1 MRRYA
6 RTLILIAILV
16 TIAGG
21 VLGFQKFSILGF
33 ERGDDTVLGLSL
45 GLDLQGGIH
54 LVYRVQEL
62 PDPITG
68 VIIPPTADDMEGLK
82 RIIERRANS
91 SGLGEPIIQILGED
105 RILVQLP
112 GVSDPGRAKDII
124 GETALLEFKHRRLS
138 VPRDLNEFTSA
149 DIVSITAS
157 RFPLEDEQT
166 LEPEATPEAEAALT
180 TPEAE
185 AEATAEVPTPQP
197 EPTAEAVS
205 EGPPVLI
212 FEFTELGAA
221 KFTSVLNRL
230 NATIDPTVAR
240 VPGSSTLPSF
250 LDVTV
255 EGLETLQY
263 TGIFSIAIQRLGETT
278 SFAMALPI
286 DGEEDDID
294 ALIASTQTQLGGNPQ
309 VRFTEIQGTADE
321 DIGLTG
327 DDLQRAFASQNS
339 TSGIPVVNLEFKD
352 RGTRIF
358 GELTQEIVGTD
369 ESIAIFLDGEELI
382 SPVVQAVITT
392 GVATISG
399 GFTLDRARDIALL
412 LESGR
417 LPVPIEL
424 IQERNIDAILG
435 ADSLKKSAI
444 AGAVGLGLILL
455 FMVLYYRVPGV
466 VAALSLVIY
475 STLVL
480 AIFKLLPVTLT
491 LSGVAAVILSVG
503 MAVDANILIFER
515 MKDELRSG
523 RTLLSAVNIGFNRA
537 WPAIRDGNV
546 STLITCAILFWFSD
560 QLGTTI
566 VQGFAATLA
575 IGVMVSMFTA
585 ITVSRTL
592 LRVLATTRLSR
603 HLGVF
608 VPSGGSELPQLQT
621 AASAAQRS

>member
-16 TIAGG
+16 TIAGV
-21 VLGFQKFSILGF
+21 VLGFQKFSVAGF
-33 ERGDDTVLGLSL
+33 ERGGDTVLGLSL

-54 LVYRVQEL
+54 LVYRAQGTV
-62 PDPITG
+62 DPNTG
-68 VIIPPTADDMEGLK
+68 ETFPPTSDDMEGLK

-91 SGLGEPIIQILGED
+91 SGLGEPIIQILGGD
-105 RILVQLP
+105 RLLVQLP
-112 GVSDPGRAKDII
+112 GVSDPGRAKDFI
-124 GETALLEFKHRRLS
+124 GTTALLEFKHRRLN
-138 VPRDLNEFTSA
+138 VPRDLTEFTSA
-149 DIVSITAS
+149 DIVSITAG
-157 RFPLEDEQT
+157 RFPTDDEQT
-166 LEPEATPEAEAALT
+166 SETEATPEPDAAVT

-185 AEATAEVPTPQP
+185 AEATAEVSTPEP
-197 EPTAEAVS
+197 EPTVEAVS
-205 EGPPVLI
+205 EGPAVLI
-212 FEFTELGAA
+212 FEFTETGAA
-221 KFTSVLNRL
+221 KFTSVLDRL
-230 NATIDPTVAR
+230 NATFD
-240 VPGSSTLPSF
+240 GSTLPSS
-250 LDVTV
+250 LDISVVGEEILRYGVTS
-255 EGLETLQY
+255 
-263 TGIFSIAIQRLGETT
+263 FSFRRIGEST
-278 SFAMALPI
+278 SFAMVFPP
-286 DGEEDDID
+286 DNDNPDID
-294 ALIASTQTQLGGNPQ
+294 ADTVIAAVQASLGDSPE

-327 DDLQRAFASQNS
+327 DDLHRAFASQNS
-339 TSGIPVVNLEFKD
+339 ASGIPVVNLEFKD

-358 GELTQEIVGTD
+358 GELTQEIVGTN

-399 GFTLDRARDIALL
+399 GFTLERSRDIARL

-424 IQERNIDAILG
+424 IQERDIDAILG
-435 ADSLKKSAI
+435 ADSLRKSAI
-444 AGAVGLGLILL
+444 AGAVGLALILL

-466 VAALSLVIY
+466 VAALSLLIY

-546 STLITCAILFWFSD
+546 STLLTCAILFWFSD

-592 LRVLATTRLSR
+592 LRVLATTRLAR

>member
-1 MRRYA
+1 VRRYA

-16 TIAGG
+16 ITAGV
-21 VLGFQKFSILGF
+21 VLGIQKFSIAGF
-33 ERGDDTVLGLSL
+33 ERGEDTVLGLSL

-54 LVYRVQEL
+54 LVYRAIGE
-62 PDPITG
+62 TA
-68 VIIPPTADDMEGLK
+68 PTTDDMEGLK

-112 GVSDPGRAKDII
+112 GVSDPGRAKDLI

-138 VPRDLNEFTSA
+138 VPRDLDEFTDG
-149 DIVSITAS
+149 DIVSIIAG
-157 RFPLEDEQT
+157 RFPTEDEQT
-166 LEPEATPEAEAALT
+166 ADPEGTPEAEATVA

-185 AEATAEVPTPQP
+185 AEATAEVSTPQP
-197 EPTAEAVS
+197 EPTAEAVP

-221 KFTSVLNRL
+221 KFTTVLDRL
-230 NATIDPTVAR
+230 TATLTGTGDHGR
-240 VPGSSTLPSF
+240 STLPSR
-250 LDVTV
+250 LDISV
-255 EGLETLQY
+255 EGLETLRY
-263 TGIFSIAIQRLGETT
+263 TEILSIAIQRIGEST
-278 SFAMALPI
+278 SFGMALP
-286 DGEEDDID
+286 DVDEETDVD
-294 ALIASTQTQLGGNPQ
+294 ALIASTQAQLGDSPQ

-327 DDLQRAFASQNS
+327 DDLLRAFASQHS
-339 TSGIPVVNLEFKD
+339 ASGIPVVNLEFKD

-358 GELTQEIVGTD
+358 GELTEEIVGTN
-369 ESIAIFLDGEELI
+369 ESIAIFLDDEELI

-392 GVATISG
+392 GTATISG
-399 GFTLDRARDIALL
+399 GFTLERARDIALL

-424 IQERNIDAILG
+424 IQERDIDAILG
-435 ADSLKKSAI
+435 ADSLNKSAI
-444 AGAVGLGLILL
+444 AGLVGMGLILL

-466 VAALSLVIY
+466 VAALSLLIY
-475 STLVL
+475 ATLLL
-480 AIFKLLPVTLT
+480 AIFKLMPVTLT
-491 LSGVAAVILSVG
+491 LSGVAAAILSIG

-515 MKDELRSG
+515 MKDELRTG

-575 IGVMVSMFTA
+575 IGVLVSMFSA

-603 HLGVF
+603 HVGVF

-621 AASAAQRS
+621 AASAANRS